1 MTIKYPNGATN
12 STRESMHFLP
22 NILLLLWLL
31 ATLLQMGLWVWFGR
45 AFRRIL
51 PPEHA
56 AESNSGVSVIIC
68 ARNAAADLQENLPF
82 VLEQQPPNPWELL
95 LVDDASTDETPQ
107 VLQGFQEKY
116 PHLRVIRITEKTQV
130 GKKHALS
137 TGIRAARYPLL
148 LLTDADCKPAS
159 RNWLQGMVAPLQSEA
174 QTEIVAGYAPFYP
187 APGLLGLW
195 SRFEVAWT
203 ALLYTAFWG
212 GRRPYMAVGRNMALR
227 KSLFER
233 SGGFSAH
240 AHLPSGDDDLLVNAT
255 ATTSNMQLAIAPES
269 FVFSASKSSWGDW
282 FRQKTRHLGA
292 SGAYKFSDRILLTAV
307 GMSHCVHYGL
317 IPITLA
323 LGVPWAYLL
332 AGYLLRWV
340 FVWPGYRRYFTTFR
354 EGYLLPFLPLL
365 DGLLALYYGAFV
377 PLVLLL
383 PGKKKW

>member
-1 MTIKYPNGATN
+1 MY
-12 STRESMHFLP
+12 F
-22 NILLLLWLL
+22 LLLIWLL
-31 ATLLQMGLWVWFGR
+31 ATLLQMGLWAWFGR
-45 AFRRIL
+45 AFRRL
-51 PPEHA
+51 APQPPPADVKH
-56 AESNSGVSVIIC
+56 GVSLIIC
-68 ARNAAADLQENLPF
+68 ARNAAMDLQENLPF
-82 VLEQQPPNPWELL
+82 VLAQRSPAPWELL

-116 PHLRVIRITEKTQV
+116 PHLRVIRIAEKTQA
-130 GKKHALS
+130 GKKHALA
-137 TGIRAARYPLL
+137 TGIRAARFPLL

-159 RNWLQGMVAPLQSEA
+159 SQWLQVMVAPLQNDPN
-174 QTEIVAGYAPFYP
+174 TEIVAGYAPFHP

-227 KSLFER
+227 QSLFER

-255 ATTSNMQLAIAPES
+255 ATPENMRTCVASES
-269 FVFSASKSSWGDW
+269 FVFSAAKSSWGGW
-282 FRQKTRHLGA
+282 FGQKTRHLGA

-323 LGVPWAYLL
+323 LGAPWVYLL
-332 AGYLLRWV
+332 VGYLLRWIM
-340 FVWPGYRRYFTTFR
+340 VWPGYRQYFTTFR
-354 EGYLLPFLPLL
+354 EGRLLPFLPLL
-365 DGLLALYYGAFV
+365 DGMLALYYGAFV

-383 PGKKKW
+383 PGKKRW